1 MHVCARLGIT
11 RPRYAADHGVVNSL
25 HRAMPQEQPVR
36 NNFDAAVVGNRHIH
50 LYVSQLQLIR
60 GPRPAPLRF
69 RRGTLRP
76 ARDLPAPE
84 KAQLKEANV
93 LVERTFDALSLIWD
107 HKGTWGLENPVHGS
121 TRPELWQM
129 PLMRQ
134 LAQLDRT
141 SEVDVDQCRLGLSTK
156 KPTKIMFS
164 SHAVGFNELRGLK
177 CDHPK
182 GSHESTAGKRTRD
195 ASGEHWASRAQGEY
209 PPHLCQVVAH
219 SLLQGVRQR
228 ALESEDL

>member
-1 MHVCARLGIT
+1 MGGLS
-11 RPRYAADHGVVNSL
+11 PK
-25 HRAMPQEQPVR
+25 
-36 NNFDAAVVGNRHIH
+36 
-50 LYVSQLQLIR
+50 
-60 GPRPAPLRF
+60 
-69 RRGTLRP
+69 
-76 ARDLPAPE
+76 E
-84 KAQLKEANV
+84 KVQLKEANV
-93 LVERTFDALSLIWD
+93 LVERTFDALSLLWD

-121 TRPELWQM
+121 SRPELWQM

-134 LAQLDRT
+134 LSQLSRVT
-141 SEVDVDQCRLGLSTK
+141 EVDFDQCRFGLGTR

-164 SHAVGFNELRGLK
+164 SHAAGFNELRGRK

-219 SLLQGVRQR
+219 SLFQAFASEPWRLRICETKLTR
-228 ALESEDL
+228 AWNSRPLRPRGPGRKGRSRTARPLAG